1 MGRLLWSQSARLV
14 PAAGA
19 ALILSGCAS
28 FGLNYLHPLG
38 PRCASALEH
47 ARPEVTA
54 EEADRFTLVSFNI
67 KFGERP
73 EQAGQALVRA
83 ELDSI
88 DVLLLQEV
96 DLRSTMLV
104 AELLGHNY
112 VYYPGAIHPASERQF
127 GLAVLSPW
135 PIRNDRKILL
145 PWFESGDDARKIAMA
160 ATVWPHG
167 QPVGIMNTHLQSGLT
182 PVKTGDQLQAI
193 TGCIYTATCQQAGA
207 PMLDELPYYVL
218 AGDLNTRTSDSLRV
232 ADVVLGWSGLS
243 RVPNIGRTYR
253 YLPFGFDHIYASRDL
268 EVQTSRVITG
278 LGDTGSDHLPIYAV
292 LGFGGPER
300 EPWDGFD
307 TQAPWSASTTPSTGS
322 CDCPPDGC
330 A

>member
-1 MGRLLWSQSARLV
+1 MSRLIPTV
-14 PAAGA
+14 T
-19 ALILSGCAS
+19 ALLLSGCAS

-38 PRCASALEH
+38 PRCAAIVGT
-47 ARPEVTA
+47 ARPEVA
-54 EEADRFTLVSFNI
+54 PDGADRFTLVSFNI

-73 EQAGQALVRA
+73 EQARQALARA
-83 ELDSI
+83 GLHSI

-96 DLRSTMLV
+96 DLRSTVLV
-104 AELLGHNY
+104 AESLGHNY
-112 VYYPGAIHPASERQF
+112 VYYPGAIQPASGRQF
-127 GLAVLSPW
+127 GLALLSPW
-135 PIRNDRKILL
+135 PIRHDRKILL
-145 PWFESGDDARKIAMA
+145 PWLESGDDARKIAMV
-160 ATVWPHG
+160 ATVWPQG
-167 QPVGIMNTHLQSGLT
+167 QPVGVVNTHLQSGLT

-193 TGCIYTATCQQAGA
+193 TGCVFTQVCQHDGA

-218 AGDLNTRTSDSLRV
+218 AGDLNTRTSATLRV
-232 ADVVLGWSGLS
+232 ADEVLGWSGLR

-278 LGDTGSDHLPIYAV
+278 LGDTGSDHLPIVAV
-292 LGFGGPER
+292 FRFGGPAR
-300 EPWDGFD
+300 DPWVGFD
-307 TQAPWSASTTPSTGS
+307 TQAPWNVSTFGSTGS